1 MNCELSDD
9 ELLNLTESQALEL
22 AGRLSREEL
31 AWALLRLS
39 ALAQRKKP
47 AADPATPSSQIPP
60 YEKPSPKTRAKTRGR
75 KDGHPGAR
83 RAAPGRID
91 RRVEHSLEVCPDCGA
106 PVHPARR
113 ARRRVIQ
120 DLAADTRVETTEH
133 VIHSHYCPQCRTRVE
148 PKVLDALP
156 KSMIGNRAL
165 ALTAWLHYG
174 LGQTISQIAEVLS
187 SLFQCPIS
195 PGALSQQWARL
206 SGILAL
212 WYEQIAAEARAGA
225 VLHADETGWR
235 NQGRS
240 VWLWCFT
247 APTLTYYVIDPSRSS
262 RVVNDFLQDCYDGTL
277 VSDFFSAYNCVAVR
291 ERQVCLVH
299 LLRELKKVDASNAS
313 DEWIGFRST
322 LKRLLK
328 DALRLGRRADRQA
341 PDYLSKRRCI
351 QERYEYL
358 VAASYDDPD
367 ARRLLKRLIHYRA
380 ALFTFLD
387 NPDVPA
393 DNNHA
398 EREIRPAVIAR
409 KNSFHNTSDH
419 GAQTQAILMSIY
431 RTLKRRGCDPLK
443 TIEQSLRAYI
453 ETGALPP
460 LPQGSSP

>member
-1 MNCELSDD
+1 MKPELSDKD
-9 ELLNLTESQALEL
+9 LLNLTDEQAREL
-22 AGRLSREEL
+22 VFGPDPEAVV
-31 AWALLRLS
+31 WALLRLKS
-39 ALAQRKKP
+39 LAQRKTP
-47 AADPATPSSQIPP
+47 GADPATPSAQIPP
-60 YEKPSPKTRAKTRGR
+60 YQKPSPKTRAKKRGR
-75 KDGHPGAR
+75 KDGHPGVR

-91 RRVEHSLEVCPDCGA
+91 RRVEHSLEVCPDCAG

-120 DLAADTRVETTEH
+120 DLAAHTQVETTEH
-133 VIHSHYCPQCRTRVE
+133 VIHSHYCPHCRARVE

-156 KSMIGNRAL
+156 KSTIGNRAL

-174 LGQTISQIAEVLS
+174 LGQTISQIAGVLS
-187 SLFQCPIS
+187 SLFHCPIS

-206 SGILAL
+206 SGILAV
-212 WYEQIAAEARAGA
+212 WYEDIGAEARAGA

-235 NQGRS
+235 NQGQS

-291 ERQVCLVH
+291 ERQVCLAH
-299 LLRELKKVDASNAS
+299 LLRELKKVDASNAD

-328 DALRLGRRADRQA
+328 DALRLGRRADREA
-341 PDYLSKRRCI
+341 PDYLSKRQRI
-351 QERYEYL
+351 QERYESL
-358 VAASYDDPD
+358 VAASYDDSD
-367 ARRLLKRLIHYRA
+367 ARRLQKRLVQYRA

-387 NPDVPA
+387 NPDVPP

-409 KNSFHNTSDH
+409 KNSLHNTSDQ

-443 TIEQSLRAYI
+443 TIEQALRPYI
-453 ETGALPP
+453 ETGHLPP
-460 LPQGSSP
+460 LPQGPGP